1 MSDGSE
7 NNKDEQIE
15 VESSDRNLIRG
26 RVSRPVY
33 DETISWGSKVDVKDA
48 KAYNN
53 NSNNSNGSSSSNN
66 NDRWRSGRP
75 SHFNDPT
82 GNVNSSSNLHTSNV
96 NSSIG
101 VGINTGEHA
110 YLPST
115 LLSSQSQSPTQ
126 YSGNSSNSNS
136 TSSTSTSSSV
146 SSGLTSRDS
155 YRITSADNAL
165 LYNSAIKLRN
175 DKENGNDEDDLMNFL
190 LDDTNF

>member
-7 NNKDEQIE
+7 NNGDEQIE

-53 NSNNSNGSSSSNN
+53 KSNNSNGISSSNN

-96 NSSIG
+96 NSSVG
-101 VGINTGEHA
+101 VGINTGEHV

-115 LLSSQSQSPTQ
+115 LLSSQPQ
-126 YSGNSSNSNS
+126 YSGNSSNS
-136 TSSTSTSSSV
+136 TSSSSSV

>member
-1 MSDGSE
+1 M
-7 NNKDEQIE
+7 
-15 VESSDRNLIRG
+15 
-26 RVSRPVY
+26 
-33 DETISWGSKVDVKDA
+33 KDA
-48 KAYNN
+48 KAYNSNN
-53 NSNNSNGSSSSNN
+53 NSSSSSSNN

-75 SHFNDPT
+75 SHYNDPT
-82 GNVNSSSNLHTSNV
+82 GNVNSNSNLHTSNV
-96 NSSIG
+96 NSSVG
-101 VGINTGEHA
+101 VGINTGEHV

-115 LLSSQSQSPTQ
+115 LLSSQPQ
-126 YSGNSSNSNS
+126 YSGNSSNS
-136 TSSTSTSSSV
+136 TSSTSSSSSV